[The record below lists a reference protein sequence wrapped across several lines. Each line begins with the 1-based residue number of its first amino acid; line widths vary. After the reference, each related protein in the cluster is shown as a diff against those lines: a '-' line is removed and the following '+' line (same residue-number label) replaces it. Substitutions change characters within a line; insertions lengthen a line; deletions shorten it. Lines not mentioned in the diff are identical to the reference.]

1 MPLYD
6 AFWSVFTVLLCML
19 TLGALISL
27 GRRRGTIS
35 GSAFALWL
43 LVIVLVPLFGPLL
56 WLVASSKASGDEV
69 ARVRRTPPPQPREE
83 VS

>member
-6 AFWSVFTVLLCML
+6 SFWSIFTVLLCTL

-27 GRRRGTIS
+27 GRRRGTVS

-43 LVIVLVPLFGPLL
+43 LVIILVPLFGPLL
-56 WLVASSKASGDEV
+56 WLAASSKASGHEA
-69 ARVRRTPPPQPREE
+69 ARVRQTPPPQPREE
-83 VS
+83 IS